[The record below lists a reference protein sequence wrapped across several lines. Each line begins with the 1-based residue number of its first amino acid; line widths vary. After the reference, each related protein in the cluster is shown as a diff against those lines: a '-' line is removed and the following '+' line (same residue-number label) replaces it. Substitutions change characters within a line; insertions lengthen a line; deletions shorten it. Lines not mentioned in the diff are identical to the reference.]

1 MTDPADI
8 TIRPARRR
16 DLTALVEFFQIA
28 PSAQGA
34 TDHAEEAVLLSNLR
48 NQLVAVREGE
58 IIGSVLVVRGAGRCA
73 AIRPPWLLD
82 WDAEL
87 AARLLHAAAA
97 HGRTKHG
104 ARLIQSLINPAAAQS
119 LVPALERAGF
129 APLATLSYLRRAV
142 QPEDANAAPDAAA
155 DLTWQHYSRLRH
167 RRFAATTARTYTES
181 LDCPGLVGLRTVNDA
196 IDTHKHTGRFK
207 PRCWH
212 LVLDGDHPVGVAL
225 VNHLKGRGELVYLGV
240 VPEARSQGL
249 GRILLS
255 RAIHDTAA
263 MGLRRMGLAVDVAN
277 TPAVRLYETAG
288 FHETHRR
295 LAWFIP
301 AERLDSLTGM

>member
-1 MTDPADI
+1 MTPTADI

-16 DLTALVEFFQIA
+16 DLAALVEFLQIA
-28 PSAQGA
+28 PAARG

-58 IIGSVLVVRGAGRCA
+58 ILGSVLVVPGAGRCA

-142 QPEDANAAPDAAA
+142 QPEDAKAEPEPAA
-155 DLTWQHYSRLRH
+155 DLTWRHYSRLRH
-167 RRFAATTARTYTES
+167 RRFAATIARTYTES
-181 LDCPGLVGLRTVNDA
+181 LDCPRLVGLRTVDDT

-207 PRCWH
+207 PRCWR
-212 LVLDGDHPVGVAL
+212 LVLDGDHPVAVAL

-249 GRILLS
+249 GRTLLS

-263 MGLRRMGLAVDVAN
+263 MGLRRMGLAVDLAN
-277 TPAVRLYETAG
+277 TPAVRLYESAG

-301 AERLDSLTGM
+301 AERLDSLTGI